1 MVGKG
6 HKDRYAQ
13 RMQPF
18 QKTEDLAE
26 WEMSLDEG
34 FFLPDWRGPVHARSL
49 HSVGPTELKYFRPQQ
64 LSLKPSL
71 SQGKLDEF
79 LEALCFQTNHF
90 NGLIYWPSR
99 LSVRD

>member
-18 QKTEDLAE
+18 QKTEDLVE

-34 FFLPDWRGPVHARSL
+34 FFSQTGVDPCTQGPSIQ
-49 HSVGPTELKYFRPQQ
+49 SDQQ
-64 LSLKPSL
+64 NSS
-71 SQGKLDEF
+71 
-79 LEALCFQTNHF
+79 T
-90 NGLIYWPSR
+90 
-99 LSVRD
+99 SVRNNFPWNPL